1 MNQLHL
7 FLPCAAGVEDFL
19 ADEVHTITGASGQDL
34 LVGRG
39 GVMVRGA
46 WRDVLQLN
54 LHSRLAQ
61 RVLIELALQDYRNE
75 NDLYRAASQ
84 VSWEVWFDPQR
95 TFKVEVTAQ
104 HSPLTSLNF
113 AALRVKDAVADRFR
127 AKRGGVRPS
136 VETHH
141 PDVRIHLHLTTEH
154 ATVYIDTSGQ
164 PLFKRGWRE
173 DKGDA
178 PLKETLAAAMIAAC
192 GWQPEQGTPLY
203 DPCCG
208 SGTVVIEA
216 AQIACNIAPGSQRH
230 FAFERLLPYQSQ
242 AWGQL
247 RQQARASV
255 IRPAEMLLFGS
266 DVAHRMVDFAQRNAE
281 RAGVAH
287 AVQLR
292 GGDALQRM
300 PPSATAG
307 ILLINPPYGERIA
320 AAGVAGQNAE
330 QRAEQRFGQ
339 HSERYSARDNDR
351 FSPRHT
357 GQPAALRPQQQG
369 RESAIVQTGG
379 ASDDFFAQL
388 ASHWKKNYS
397 GWTAWILSPDLQLS
411 RRMRLKESRRVP
423 MWNGPIECRL
433 MRFDLMAGSMQRPK
447 PDAANAAA
455 TPSSASTPPAATSQA
470 PSAKPSAAPAQTQP
484 KAAPT
489 NGAPA

>member
-141 PDVRIHLHLTTEH
+141 PDVRIHLHLTTDT
-154 ATVYIDTSGQ
+154 ATLYIDTSGEA
-164 PLFKRGWRE
+164 LFKRGWRE
-173 DKGDA
+173 DTGDA
-178 PLKETLAAAMIAAC
+178 PLKETLAAAMIAAT
-192 GWQPEQGTPLY
+192 GWNPHGDHPQPLY

-208 SGTVVIEA
+208 SGTIAIEA
-216 AQIACNIAPGSQRH
+216 AQIACRIPAGMLRR
-230 FAFERLLPYQSQ
+230 FAFEKLLPFQ
-242 AWGQL
+242 AHVWS
-247 RQQARASV
+247 A
-255 IRPAEMLLFGS
+255 IKNEAEGAIQTSAVPIFGS

-281 RAGVAH
+281 RAGVAD

-292 GGDALQRM
+292 GGDALQRV
-300 PPSATAG
+300 PPCEQPG
-307 ILLINPPYGERIA
+307 VMLLNPPYGERIA
-320 AAGVAGQNAE
+320 AAGTAGRNA
-330 QRAEQRFGQ
+330 
-339 HSERYSARDNDR
+339 SERAADR
-351 FSPRHT
+351 AQ
-357 GQPAALRPQQQG
+357 GLAVG
-369 RESAIVQTGG
+369 REEAHTDDGG
-379 ASDDFFAQL
+379 EFFSQL
-388 ASHWKKNYS
+388 AAHWKKNYA
-397 GWTAWILSPDLQLS
+397 GWQAWMLTPDLKLPGK
-411 RRMRLKESRRVP
+411 MRLKESRRVP

-433 MRFDLMAGSMQRPK
+433 FRFDMVKGSVRAPRG
-447 PDAANAAA
+447 DGA
-455 TPSSASTPPAATSQA
+455 A
-470 PSAKPSAAPAQTQP
+470 PSAPAP
-484 KAAPT
+484 KAH
-489 NGAPA
+489 GG